1 MASFNK
7 STMYNTNTTTNCAA
21 CGKEGGNH
29 NMCNKCKMVKYCN
42 AACKKKHRTKH
53 KKQCEKRVAELHDEA
68 LFKEHPPREDCP
80 ICFLPLPLNPGETTF
95 EPCCAKIICNGCL
108 YAMIEE
114 ARGRGE
120 EIALCAFC
128 RTLSATSGEEVKQ
141 IKRLVEAGNAY
152 AFYNFAGW
160 YARGIMGMQQDLTKA
175 RELWLRAG
183 ELGCHEGYYNLGVA
197 YKNGRGVEVDKK
209 RAINFYELAAING
222 NVQARHNLGSV
233 ESKAGNHY
241 RAMKHFLL
249 AARAGDKKSLDQ
261 VKKGFMHSF
270 VTKEDYADTLRAH
283 QKIHDEMKSDM
294 RDKARVIDRADEVP
308 SAGQYE
314 R

>member
-1 MASFNK
+1 
-7 STMYNTNTTTNCAA
+7 
-21 CGKEGGNH
+21 
-29 NMCNKCKMVKYCN
+29 MVKYCN

-53 KKQCEKRVAELHDEA
+53 KKQCERRVAELHDEA

-160 YARGIMGMQQDLTKA
+160 YARGIMGMPQDIEKSN
-175 RELWLRAG
+175 ELLLKAG
-183 ELGCHEGYYNLGVA
+183 ELGCAEAYCNLG
-197 YKNGRGVEVDKK
+197 YSYRNGNGVNIDPKK
-209 RAINFYELAAING
+209 ANHFYELAAMNG
-222 NVQARHNLGSV
+222 DVQARHNLGCG
-233 ESKAGNHY
+233 EGRAGNFH
-241 RAMKHFLL
+241 RACKHFIL
-249 AARAGDKKSLDQ
+249 AARAGNKDSFDN
-261 VKKGFMHSF
+261 VKQAFMKGII
-270 VTKEDYADTLRAH
+270 TKEEYANTLRAF
-283 QKIHDEMKSDM
+283 QKIQEEMKSDD
-294 RDKARVIDRADEVP
+294 RDKAR
-308 SAGQYE
+308 AGSVVRGNTVLFTY
-314 R
+314 RIKCA